1 MLNKEFW
8 KGKKVLV
15 TGHTGFKGSWLSIWL
30 NMLGA
35 EVSGY
40 ALEPLTPRD
49 NFELSGIGD
58 LIRHEVGDVR
68 DFDRLRRTFEQTR
81 PEIVFHL
88 AAQPLVRES
97 YNIPKETYDVNVGGT
112 VNVLECC
119 RLSQSVKTIVNVTTD
134 KCYENKEWVWGYREN
149 DRLGGYDPYSSS
161 KACSEL
167 VTDGYRKSFFNPD
180 NVAQHGKSLASA
192 RAGNVFGGGDW
203 QVDRIIPDC
212 VRHLEHG
219 ESIIVRNP
227 HAIRPWQHVLEP
239 LSGYLLLAEKLH
251 ENPVAYAG
259 AWNYGPEDSSFLNVG
274 VLVDAV
280 VKAWGEGSWED
291 RSVPGAVHEA
301 HLLKLDIAKSKTLL
315 GWTPVWHIEKAVGA
329 TVEWYRQYRN
339 SQVHDLCIEQI
350 RDYMNN
356 R

>member
-40 ALEPLTPRD
+40 ALDPLTPRD
-49 NFELSGIGD
+49 NFTLSGIGD
-58 LIRHEVGDVR
+58 LIKHEVGDVR
-68 DFDRLRRTFEQTR
+68 DFDRLRSFFEKTR

-97 YNIPKETYDVNVGGT
+97 YNTPKETYDVNVGGT

-119 RLSQSVKTIVNVTTD
+119 RLSQTVRTIVNVTTD

-167 VTDGYRKSFFNPD
+167 VTEGYRKSFFNSD
-180 NVAQHGKSLASA
+180 DVARHGKSLASA

-203 QVDRIIPDC
+203 QVDRIVPDC
-212 VRHLEHG
+212 VRHLEKG

-239 LSGYLLLAEKLH
+239 LSGYLLLSEKMH
-251 ENPVAYAG
+251 ENPVTYAG
-259 AWNYGPEDSSFLNVG
+259 AWNFGPEESSFLNVG

-280 VKAWGEGSWED
+280 VKAWGEGAWED

-301 HLLKLDIAKSKTLL
+301 HLLKLDIAKAKTLL
-315 GWTPVWHIEKAVGA
+315 GWTPVWNIEKAVSA
-329 TVEWYRQYRN
+329 TAEWYREYRN
-339 SQVHDLCIEQI
+339 SRVHDLCMRQI
-350 RDYMNN
+350 MDYMND